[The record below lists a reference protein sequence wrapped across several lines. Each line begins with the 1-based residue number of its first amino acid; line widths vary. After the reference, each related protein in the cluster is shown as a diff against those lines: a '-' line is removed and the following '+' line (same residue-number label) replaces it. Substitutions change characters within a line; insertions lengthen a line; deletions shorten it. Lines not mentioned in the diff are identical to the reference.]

1 MEIIEVV
8 ILSDK
13 LTFLF
18 YDNGIFKIYYV
29 DKKNKDEVYY
39 FITTKD
45 DAVSHSAKNRSY
57 DEIIEAI
64 FEFISDKICETI
76 EIDEVLKIEPLK
88 KSKRLKPYLRDYQI
102 NSILE

>member
-1 MEIIEVV
+1 MEILEVV

-13 LTFLF
+13 LAFLF
-18 YDNGIFKIYYV
+18 YDNGVFKIYHI
-29 DKKNKDEVYY
+29 DEKNKDEVYS
-39 FITTKD
+39 FITVKD
-45 DAVSHSAKNRSY
+45 DKNRSY